1 MIFRFAKTVVNGHN
15 YYLNVKICG
24 QTTSKIAHVQGLW
37 FKKLFSIYFFQ
48 PTFTSSPNHLLIIRK
63 NN

>member
-1 MIFRFAKTVVNGHN
+1 MVFRFAKADVNGHN

-37 FKKLFSIYFFQ
+37 FNNLFIYLFIPTHIYF
-48 PTFTSSPNHLLIIRK
+48 TS
-63 NN
+63 

>member
-1 MIFRFAKTVVNGHN
+1 MVFRFAKTVVNGHN

-37 FKKLFSIYFFQ
+37 FNNFFFFFFQ
-48 PTFTSSPNHLLIIRK
+48 PTFTSPPNHLLIIRK